1 MHEVLV
7 ENAPES
13 LRSVKSEAPVRQ
25 RLAPEVRVQQILDAA
40 LVEFAERGFSATRMD
55 DIAARCGLSKGG
67 LYAHFQSKDGI
78 FEALLARSLAPPQW
92 NELPPPP
99 PSEGPR
105 AFAQWVVQCL
115 HAGLAQPAA
124 VATLRL
130 LVAES
135 ARVPHLVAAWEQ
147 GVVQPRMA
155 RLGEMLLIRSGGRLT
170 GSVLVR
176 EPWLLVAP
184 VAHALLSHVLLPHV
198 LLGRD
203 PAQYLDAH
211 VELLC
216 MLIWPHMPG
225 PG

>member
-1 MHEVLV
+1 MTDHSQGVVGGASAQPDRET
-7 ENAPES
+7 AP
-13 LRSVKSEAPVRQ
+13 RI
-25 RLAPEVRVQQILDAA
+25 RLTPQERVPLILDAA
-40 LVEFAERGFSATRMD
+40 MHEFARRGFAGTRMD

-92 NELPPPP
+92 NEPPPP
-99 PSEGPR
+99 PLSEGPR
-105 AFAQWVVQCL
+105 AFAQWVVQGL

-130 LVAES
+130 LVAEG

-147 GVVQPRMA
+147 TVVQPCVA
-155 RLGEMLLIRSGGRLT
+155 QLGEMLLIRSGGRLAD
-170 GSVLVR
+170 SVIVR

-184 VAHALLSHVLLPHV
+184 VAHALLSQVV
-198 LLGRD
+198 LGRD
-203 PAQYLDAH
+203 PAQYVDAH

-216 MLIWPHMPG
+216 TLIG

>member
-184 VAHALLSHVLLPHV
+184 VAHALLSHVLL
-198 LLGRD
+198 GRD
-203 PAQYLDAH
+203 PAQYLDVH

>member
-1 MHEVLV
+1 
-7 ENAPES
+7 
-13 LRSVKSEAPVRQ
+13 
-25 RLAPEVRVQQILDAA
+25 
-40 LVEFAERGFSATRMD
+40 MD

-184 VAHALLSHVLLPHV
+184 VAHALLSHVV
-198 LLGRD
+198 LGRD
-203 PAQYLDAH
+203 PAQYVDAH
-211 VELLC
+211 VELLYT
-216 MLIWPHMPG
+216 LIGPHLPG